1 MAISREELVKWAL
14 ARAEEN
20 LASASANLDAARLH
34 VAAENIF
41 RTVEVSLEAL
51 LYYHGVRKIE
61 YPGRRKPFTGRL
73 ALQFLIRDT
82 LVTPGR
88 IAKTVSDRYLEIATE
103 LHSARYSVESRFK
116 KPQIEHAFRFAEDLL
131 DTVRANVSDLLG

>member
-1 MAISREELVKWAL
+1 MGASREELVKWAL

-20 LASASANLDAARLH
+20 LASASANVGAARLH
-34 VAAENIF
+34 AAAENIF

-88 IAKTVSDRYLEIATE
+88 IAKDVGDIYLELATD
-103 LHSARYSVESRFK
+103 LHSAGYDIGSSFEKR
-116 KPQIEHAFRFAEDLL
+116 QIEHAYRFAEDLL
-131 DTVRANVSDLLG
+131 DTVRASVADLLG